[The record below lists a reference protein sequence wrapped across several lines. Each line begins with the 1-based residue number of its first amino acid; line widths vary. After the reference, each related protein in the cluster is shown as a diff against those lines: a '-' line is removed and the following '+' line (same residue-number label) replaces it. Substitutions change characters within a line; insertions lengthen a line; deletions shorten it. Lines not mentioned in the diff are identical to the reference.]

1 MLVFLAHTGDKYSHS
16 RKGALYVCWTRHA
29 KSMVFH
35 AGNYTV
41 GKSTTLGYAHSQ
53 IRNADKQITNK
64 AKHQQT
70 NRRGLALGRTGTYDE
85 QRRRIKC

>member
-41 GKSTTLGYAHSQ
+41 GKSTTLGYDHSQ
-53 IRNADKQITNK
+53 IRNADKQITNRM
-64 AKHQQT
+64 ARKHRK
-70 NRRGLALGRTGTYDE
+70 NVGSFLACAFVLD
-85 QRRRIKC
+85 